1 VCSHALKSASMNKVY
16 ITATGK
22 FLPNSPVSNQEMEEH
37 LGKINGIPSRSKD
50 IYLRKNGIKSRYYAL
65 DKNQQTT
72 HQAYQMAALAIDN
85 CLGQSGTGKQE
96 IDFLGAATTQS
107 DLPVPGFA
115 SMVHGESGIGVCSI
129 ASHQSVCAA
138 SMMAIENT
146 YLHVQTGKARHAVC
160 CAAELPSRLFKA
172 SRFAH
177 QAAPGQDVNLP
188 ADAEFLRWMLSDGAG
203 AFLLQTAPSPKNI
216 SFEVEWIDIRSYAH
230 QFDVCMYTGTH
241 KQPDGSVQQTWLD
254 YESMSAADKDG
265 AINLR
270 QDMQLVD
277 NIVKLGIQRFFELV
291 DEKKITPA
299 AIDWLVCHYS
309 SHHFKQQITDL
320 LNKGGVDIPA
330 EKWFTN
336 LYTVG
341 NIGSAS
347 IFVMLDEL
355 LHSGK
360 LQHGQQILCMVPE
373 SGRFITGYMMLRV
386 VAPNAPGVVLEDIA
400 TIKAPEIRTQ
410 EKPVQ
415 EWLVRQLTGVWFDF
429 ERSLQQVPIVKKIFS
444 SQLTM
449 PEYRRLL
456 LNLRQQVIDGSQWIA
471 RAASNVSM
479 EYFHVR
485 SSFIRHSADEHRDYQ
500 ILEKNY
506 IQCGGDEKDLYS
518 GQKNIGS
525 EALSAYMFQRASQP
539 NPFDLLGGMFI
550 IEGLGNRVSGKWGRA
565 IQQQLQ
571 LHADQVSFFIYHESS
586 DSNDNHFERFEKAIQ
601 SDLLTQEMAERIV
614 KTAKVVARL
623 YRMQLEELD
632 NF

>member
-1 VCSHALKSASMNKVY
+1 
-16 ITATGK
+16 
-22 FLPNSPVSNQEMEEH
+22 
-37 LGKINGIPSRSKD
+37 
-50 IYLRKNGIKSRYYAL
+50 
-65 DKNQQTT
+65 
-72 HQAYQMAALAIDN
+72 
-85 CLGQSGTGKQE
+85 GQSQRA
-96 IDFLGAATTQS
+96 L
-107 DLPVPGFA
+107 
-115 SMVHGESGIGVCSI
+115 
-129 ASHQSVCAA
+129 
-138 SMMAIENT
+138 
-146 YLHVQTGKARHAVC
+146 C
-160 CAAELPSRLFKA
+160 CAAELPSRMFKA
-172 SRFAH
+172 SRFSRQSAIS
-177 QAAPGQDVNLP
+177 ADGTIP
-188 ADAEFLRWMLSDGAG
+188 ADADFLRWMLSDGAG
-203 AFLLQTAPSPKNI
+203 AFLLQPAPSKNNI
-216 SFEVEWIDIRSYAH
+216 SLEVEWIDIRSYAS
-230 QFDVCMYTGTH
+230 QFDVCMYTGAI
-241 KQPDGSVQQTWLD
+241 KEADGSISRTWLD
-254 YESMSAADKDG
+254 YESMSAADSEG
-265 AINLR
+265 VVNLR

-341 NIGSAS
+341 NIGAAS

-355 LHSGK
+355 MNSGK

-373 SGRFITGYMMLRV
+373 SGRFITGYMMLKV
-386 VAPNAPGVVLEDIA
+386 VAPHTPGIVTEDVA

-429 ERSLQQVPIVKKIFS
+429 ERSLQQVSIVKKIFS
-444 SQLTM
+444 GQLTIE
-449 PEYRRLL
+449 EYRRLL

-485 SSFIRHSADEHRDYQ
+485 SSFIRHSSDEHRDYQ

-506 IQCGGDEKDLYS
+506 INCGGQEQDLYT
-518 GQKNIGS
+518 GEKNIGS
-525 EALSAYMFQRASQP
+525 EALSAYMFQRGSQP

-565 IQQQLQ
+565 IQQQLK
-571 LHADQVSFFIYHESS
+571 LNADQVSFFIYHESS
-586 DSNDNHFERFEKAIQ
+586 DSNDNHFERFENAIQ
-601 SDLLTQEMAERIV
+601 SDLLTQEMAQRIV